1 VQLQEELQYFG
12 SIKGDLLEHH
22 KGKFALIKGRELI
35 DTFTTWEEAFNAGV
49 ERLGNV
55 AFLIKQVQGE
65 EENVQFPALVVGA
78 ISARS

>member
-1 VQLQEELQYFG
+1 MQLQEELQYFG
-12 SIKGDLLEHH
+12 SIKEDLLKHH
-22 KGKFALIKGRELI
+22 NGKFALIKGSELI
-35 DTFTTWEEAFNAGV
+35 DTFTTWGEAFNAGV

-55 AFLIKQVQGE
+55 AFLIKRVQAE